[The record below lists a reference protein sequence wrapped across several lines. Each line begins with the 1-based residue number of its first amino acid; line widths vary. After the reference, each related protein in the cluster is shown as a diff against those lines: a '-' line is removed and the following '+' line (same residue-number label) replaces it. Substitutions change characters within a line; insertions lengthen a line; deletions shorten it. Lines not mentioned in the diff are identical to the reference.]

1 MYWGRWYHRLRMRDS
16 LRDTELLSRNRCYLT
31 GITDDFNLQSRWH
44 YRLRTFDSLRD
55 ADLQLENREHLTSLA
70 GVSPALT
77 AIPLYT
83 ESMVPPLDEGIIH
96 SDAQVCGREVVGILL
111 MLMISFD
118 QKWVVHSVF
127 SMSVWAGPKVATIAG
142 FLPKMQYYDSLH
154 VLLDQSNS
162 CYHSRIIHPKLEHCG
177 FHQSPHVWT
186 WHTEAAD
193 TDTCTWR
200 CTWESAREEDL
211 S

>member
-1 MYWGRWYHRLRMRDS
+1 VRYAISSSRNREYLTGNNGFLMCRSCWYLHLSIHDSLRSSTSSSRSGEYLTSNNAFSMYWGRWYHRLRMRDS

-111 MLMISFD
+111 MLMIFFD
-118 QKWVVHSVF
+118 QK
-127 SMSVWAGPKVATIAG
+127 
-142 FLPKMQYYDSLH
+142 
-154 VLLDQSNS
+154 
-162 CYHSRIIHPKLEHCG
+162 
-177 FHQSPHVWT
+177 
-186 WHTEAAD
+186 
-193 TDTCTWR
+193 
-200 CTWESAREEDL
+200 
-211 S
+211 